1 MKNSPFFSLLI
12 VAVVAGGILGGAFV
26 GGVAMGKTQGSTD
39 TASVAATPRPTT
51 QSSQS
56 NASGSQASQ
65 QPQSTQSSTQQQARQ
80 QFGQGGQ
87 GAGGTTVGTVSKV
100 DGNVVT
106 LTTAQGTTV
115 NVQLSPD
122 TTIEKT
128 VTGSAAD
135 LKDGVSVTVS
145 GQRGADGAV
154 TASSIT
160 VLPAGT
166 QFPGGFGGGRQA
178 QATPTPGGTLSLPPA
193 PSAATPG
200 TPGGTR
206 PFPTRRPA
214 ATATP

>member
-128 VTGSAAD
+128 VTGSALPRIQANKY
-135 LKDGVSVTVS
+135 LKEVVITDSIPLKNPAKNPKIKVLTVALLLAEAIKRIHSEESVSS
-145 GQRGADGAV
+145 LFRD
-154 TASSIT
+154 
-160 VLPAGT
+160 T
-166 QFPGGFGGGRQA
+166 Q
-178 QATPTPGGTLSLPPA
+178 LK
-193 PSAATPG
+193 
-200 TPGGTR
+200 
-206 PFPTRRPA
+206 
-214 ATATP
+214 